1 MYAGVD
7 DVIVL
12 CGRVHMTACP
22 PELMTS
28 LFCVAEFMGLVGGGD
43 ERIGAGE
50 EAQ

>member
-1 MYAGVD
+1 MAD

-12 CGRVHMTACP
+12 CNRFRGITCA